1 MIGQLWRQWEEPE
14 SQSGQVGQAGS
25 LCSSRAH
32 TSRRQAGGMLGVCP
46 GKYVV
51 LGRGNRPPGLAR
63 QEAAVA
69 ERGSLVPGMGWYSQ
83 VSWAWPA
90 SKLSWGNCTI
100 IEVYCTVLYCTVLYC
115 TVLYCTLLYCN
126 VLH

>member
-14 SQSGQVGQAGS
+14 SQAGQVGQAGS

-32 TSRRQAGGMLGVCP
+32 TSRRQAGGMLGVFP
-46 GKYVV
+46 GRYVV

-63 QEAAVA
+63 QEAAVV

-90 SKLSWGNCTI
+90 SKLCW
-100 IEVYCTVLYCTVLYC
+100 EPVL
-115 TVLYCTLLYCN
+115 
-126 VLH
+126 